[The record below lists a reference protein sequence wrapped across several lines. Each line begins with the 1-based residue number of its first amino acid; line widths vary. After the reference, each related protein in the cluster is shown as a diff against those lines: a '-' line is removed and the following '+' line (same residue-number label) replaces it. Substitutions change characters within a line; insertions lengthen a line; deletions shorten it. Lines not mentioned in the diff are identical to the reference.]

1 MRILVIEDE
10 IRLAEALQQILEKE
24 KYMADIVHNGQDGY
38 DYASS
43 GIYDAI
49 IMDVMIPAR
58 NGFQVTADL
67 RKAGISTPI
76 IMLTA
81 KDTLDDKVEGLD
93 RGADDY
99 MTKPFAPQ
107 ELLARLRALTRRQGE
122 VVVDTMQFGDLVLE
136 LSSCNLSAKGK
147 STHLSFK
154 EFEIMKLLL
163 AGGGSVIS
171 KEDILVK
178 VWGYDGDATENNV
191 EAYISFLRKK
201 LNFIETEV
209 EIASLRKM
217 GYKLEKKH
225 ADEA

>member
-1 MRILVIEDE
+1 MRILVVEDE

-24 KYMADIVHNGQDGY
+24 KYMVDIVHNGQDGF

-49 IMDVMIPAR
+49 VMDVMIPFKD
-58 NGFQVTADL
+58 GFQVTAEL
-67 RKAGISTPI
+67 RKEGISTPI

-122 VVVDTMQFGDLVLE
+122 VVVDTMQFGDIVLD
-136 LSSCNLSAKGK
+136 LSSCTLSAKGK

-163 AGGGSVIS
+163 AGGGNAIS
-171 KEDILVK
+171 KEEILVK

-201 LNFIETEV
+201 FNFIETEV
-209 EIASLRKM
+209 EITSIRKI
-217 GYKLEKKH
+217 GYKLERKPC
-225 ADEA
+225 

>member
-1 MRILVIEDE
+1 MRILVVEDE
-10 IRLAEALQQILEKE
+10 IRLAEALKQILEKE
-24 KYMADIVHNGQDGY
+24 KYMVDMVHNGQDGF

-49 IMDVMIPAR
+49 IMDVMIPSKD
-58 NGFQVTADL
+58 GFQVTADL
-67 RKAGISTPI
+67 RKDGISTPI

-122 VVVDTMQFGDLVLE
+122 VVVDNMQFGDLVLD
-136 LSSCNLSAKGK
+136 LSSCTLSAKGK

-163 AGGGSVIS
+163 AGGGNVIG
-171 KEDILVK
+171 KEEILVK

-217 GYKLEKKH
+217 GYKLERKPC
-225 ADEA
+225 

>member
-1 MRILVIEDE
+1 MRILVVEDE
-10 IRLAEALQQILEKE
+10 IRLAEALKQILEKE
-24 KYMADIVHNGQDGY
+24 KYMVDMVHNGQDGF

-49 IMDVMIPAR
+49 IMDVMIPSKD
-58 NGFQVTADL
+58 GFQVTAEL
-67 RKAGISTPI
+67 RKEGISTPI

-81 KDTLDDKVEGLD
+81 RDTLDDKVEGLD

-122 VVVDTMQFGDLVLE
+122 VVVDTMQFGDIVLD
-136 LSSCNLSAKGK
+136 LSSCTLSAKGK

-163 AGGGSVIS
+163 AGGGNAIS
-171 KEDILVK
+171 KEEILVK

-201 LNFIETEV
+201 FNFIETEV
-209 EIASLRKM
+209 EITSIRKI
-217 GYKLEKKH
+217 GYKLERKPC
-225 ADEA
+225 

>member
-122 VVVDTMQFGDLVLE
+122 VVVDTMQFGDLVLD

>member
-1 MRILVIEDE
+1 MRILVVEDE

-24 KYMADIVHNGQDGY
+24 KYMVDLVHNGQDGY
-38 DYASS
+38 DYAAS
-43 GIYDAI
+43 GIYDAV
-49 IMDVMIPAR
+49 IMDVMIPSKD
-58 NGFQVTADL
+58 GFQVTADL

-81 KDTLDDKVEGLD
+81 RDTLDDKIEGLD

-122 VVVDTMQFGDLVLE
+122 VVVDTMQFGDLSLD
-136 LSSCNLSAKGK
+136 LSSCILGAKGR

-163 AGGGSVIS
+163 SGGGNVIS

-209 EIASLRKM
+209 EIISLRKI
-217 GYKLEKKH
+217 GYKLEIKPC
-225 ADEA
+225 

>member
-1 MRILVIEDE
+1 LVVEDE
-10 IRLAEALQQILEKE
+10 IRLAEALKQILEKE
-24 KYMADIVHNGQDGY
+24 KYMVDMVHNGQDGY
-38 DYASS
+38 DYAMS
-43 GIYDAI
+43 GICDAVL
-49 IMDVMIPAR
+49 MDVMIPSKD
-58 NGFQVTADL
+58 GFQVTADL

-81 KDTLDDKVEGLD
+81 RDALDDKIEGLD

-107 ELLARLRALTRRQGE
+107 ELLARIRALTRRQGE
-122 VVVDTMQFGDLVLE
+122 VVVDTMQFGDLTLD
-136 LSSCNLSAKGK
+136 LSSCILSAKGK

-163 AGGGSVIS
+163 SGSGKVIS
-171 KEDILVK
+171 KEEILVK

-217 GYKLEKKH
+217 GYKLENRH

>member
-1 MRILVIEDE
+1 MRILVVEDE

-24 KYMADIVHNGQDGY
+24 KYMVDMVHNGQDGF

-49 IMDVMIPAR
+49 IMDVMIPAKD
-58 NGFQVTADL
+58 GFQVTAEL
-67 RKAGISTPI
+67 RKDGISTPI

-122 VVVDTMQFGDLVLE
+122 VVVDTMQFGDLMLD
-136 LSSCNLSAKGK
+136 LSSCTLSAKGK

-163 AGGGSVIS
+163 AGGGNVIG
-171 KEDILVK
+171 KEEILVK

-217 GYKLEKKH
+217 GYKLERKPC
-225 ADEA
+225 

>member
-24 KYMADIVHNGQDGY
+24 KYMVDIVHNGQDGF

-49 IMDVMIPAR
+49 IMDVMIPSK

-67 RKAGISTPI
+67 RKAGVSTPI

-81 KDTLDDKVEGLD
+81 RDSLDDKVEGLD

-122 VVVDTMQFGDLVLE
+122 VVVDTMQFGDLALD
-136 LSSCNLSAKGK
+136 LSSCTLSAKGK

-163 AGGGSVIS
+163 SGSGNVIG
-171 KEDILVK
+171 KEEILVK

-217 GYKLEKKH
+217 GYKLERKSC
-225 ADEA
+225 

>member
-122 VVVDTMQFGDLVLE
+122 VVVDTMQFGNLVLD

>member
-1 MRILVIEDE
+1 
-10 IRLAEALQQILEKE
+10 
-24 KYMADIVHNGQDGY
+24 
-38 DYASS
+38 
-43 GIYDAI
+43 
-49 IMDVMIPAR
+49 
-58 NGFQVTADL
+58 
-67 RKAGISTPI
+67 
-76 IMLTA
+76 
-81 KDTLDDKVEGLD
+81 
-93 RGADDY
+93 
-99 MTKPFAPQ
+99 
-107 ELLARLRALTRRQGE
+107 
-122 VVVDTMQFGDLVLE
+122 
-136 LSSCNLSAKGK
+136 
-147 STHLSFK
+147 
-154 EFEIMKLLL
+154 MKLLL

>member
-24 KYMADIVHNGQDGY
+24 KYMVDIVHNGQDGF

-49 IMDVMIPAR
+49 IMDVMIPSK
-58 NGFQVTADL
+58 NGFQLTADL
-67 RKAGISTPI
+67 RKAGVSTPI

-81 KDTLDDKVEGLD
+81 RDSLDDKVEGLD

-122 VVVDTMQFGDLVLE
+122 VVVDTMQFGDLALD
-136 LSSCNLSAKGK
+136 LSSCTLSAKGK

-163 AGGGSVIS
+163 SGSGNVIG
-171 KEDILVK
+171 KEEILVK

-217 GYKLEKKH
+217 GYKLERKSC
-225 ADEA
+225 

>member
-1 MRILVIEDE
+1 MRILVVEDE

-24 KYMADIVHNGQDGY
+24 KYMVDMVHNGQDGF

-49 IMDVMIPAR
+49 IMDVMIPSR
-58 NGFQVTADL
+58 DGFQVTADL
-67 RKAGISTPI
+67 RKAGVSTPI

-81 KDTLDDKVEGLD
+81 KDTLEDKVEGLD
-93 RGADDY
+93 KGADDY

-122 VVVDTMQFGDLVLE
+122 VVVDTMQFGDLVLD
-136 LSSCNLSAKGK
+136 LSSCTLSAKGK